1 MCGITGYCTFSNDNS
16 YEQLE
21 SIINKMS
28 DSLSSRGPDD
38 KGFWI
43 DSNKG
48 IALGHRRLSIL
59 DLSSSGHQPMV
70 SNNQRYI
77 ISFNGEI
84 YNFKDLKTIL
94 INKGYNFKSN
104 TDTEVMLMSFEE
116 WGVKDSLQ
124 RFDGMFAF
132 VVWDRNKNEF
142 WLARDKI
149 GEKPLYYGFQN
160 QKFFFGSELK
170 SIHSNSFFKPV
181 VDKDALSMFLK
192 YSYVPSPLSIYKGI
206 KKLQPGHYVN
216 LKDPFK
222 IPNPKPF
229 WDIIEITKTCSNN
242 IYDGIENDAID
253 HLESI
258 LKKSIESRMVSD
270 VSIGAFLS
278 GGIDSSTIVSIMQ
291 KVSNKPI
298 NTFTIGFKDQ
308 KYNEALKAKK
318 IANHLKTNHTEL
330 YVSNNDLLNV
340 IPDLSNIYDEPFAD
354 SSQIPTT
361 LISGLAK
368 KNVTVA
374 LTGDGG
380 DELFG
385 GYNRYFLAQKYW
397 SIIKLIP
404 FIFRKYIS
412 KSIESIPNNYIS
424 NFENIFFGNSNYQIT
439 NKFYKIGNILKQKDL
454 RSTYNRLVSIID
466 QPNDYLTFNNQIRST
481 INNAK
486 EWNLINDK
494 TMIMQ
499 FLDLTTYLP
508 DDILVKV
515 DRAAMIS
522 SLETRV
528 PFLSPEVIKFAL
540 SLPKNFKYRNNEG
553 KWILRELL
561 YRHVPKKIISGPKI
575 GFGIPLKDWLKNTLK
590 DWSESLISNNVLKE
604 HNYFNV
610 NEIQKMWNLHQSGK
624 FDYSSQIWNIIMFQS
639 WYQKW
644 MKK

>member
-1 MCGITGYCTFSNDNS
+1 MCGITGYCTFSNNNS

-59 DLSSSGHQPMV
+59 DLSSSGRQPMV

-94 INKGYNFKSN
+94 IKKGYNFKSN

-116 WGVKDSLQ
+116 WGIKDSLQ

-229 WDIIEITKTCSNN
+229 WDIIEITKACSNN

-385 GYNRYFLAQKYW
+385 GYNRYFSHK
-397 SIIKLIP
+397 
-404 FIFRKYIS
+404 
-412 KSIESIPNNYIS
+412 
-424 NFENIFFGNSNYQIT
+424 NIGQ
-439 NKFYKIGNILKQKDL
+439 Q
-454 RSTYNRLVSIID
+454 
-466 QPNDYLTFNNQIRST
+466 
-481 INNAK
+481 
-486 EWNLINDK
+486 
-494 TMIMQ
+494 
-499 FLDLTTYLP
+499 
-508 DDILVKV
+508 
-515 DRAAMIS
+515 
-522 SLETRV
+522 
-528 PFLSPEVIKFAL
+528 LS
-540 SLPKNFKYRNNEG
+540 
-553 KWILRELL
+553 
-561 YRHVPKKIISGPKI
+561 
-575 GFGIPLKDWLKNTLK
+575 
-590 DWSESLISNNVLKE
+590 
-604 HNYFNV
+604 
-610 NEIQKMWNLHQSGK
+610 
-624 FDYSSQIWNIIMFQS
+624 
-639 WYQKW
+639 
-644 MKK
+644 